1 MFCKRL
7 SVLVYGKDKTIIFLC
22 FFYLYD
28 FPERKVV
35 STLLF
40 MFSFCKIWEEIE
52 EKKKH
57 CEVLFPPLPC
67 AKLPANPEI
76 SCELAKGGCATLGP
90 ILVASIAY
98 CMRLNGIQ
106 VFSAPHY
113 RHKQLTSN
121 YRVFFFINYT
131 EIDLSYSIICRNIS

>member
-1 MFCKRL
+1 MFFLFVRL
-7 SVLVYGKDKTIIFLC
+7 S
-22 FFYLYD
+22 
-28 FPERKVV
+28 RKKSGVNIALHV
-35 STLLF
+35 FDLENL
-40 MFSFCKIWEEIE
+40 KRDRGE
-52 EKKKH
+52 KKH

-76 SCELAKGGCATLGP
+76 SCELAKGGCALCNSGP
-90 ILVASIAY
+90 DTCCKY
-98 CMRLNGIQ
+98 CLLYAAKYNSIQ
-106 VFSAPHY
+106 VLSVPHY

>member
-1 MFCKRL
+1 MFFLFVRL
-7 SVLVYGKDKTIIFLC
+7 SRKKSGVNIALHVFFLEN
-22 FFYLYD
+22 LRRD
-28 FPERKVV
+28 RGE
-35 STLLF
+35 
-40 MFSFCKIWEEIE
+40 
-52 EKKKH
+52 KKH

-131 EIDLSYSIICRNIS
+131 ETDLSYSIICRNIS